1 MAIFAIIGQGD
12 KGSENLPGKIESA
25 FVGNFLK
32 IRDNAW
38 LVASKGTVQEVSD
51 LLEITKGESG
61 AAVVLGVSTYY
72 GRANPNIWSWIKEK
86 WEATSG

>member
-12 KGSENLPGKIESA
+12 AGSEKLPGKIESA
-25 FVGNFLK
+25 FPANFLK
-32 IRDNAW
+32 IRDNTW
-38 LVASKGTVQEVSD
+38 LVASKATVQEVSEQ
-51 LLEITKGESG
+51 LGITKGESG
-61 AAVVLGVSTYY
+61 AAVVLGVSTYF